1 MRNTP
6 RQDVNC
12 SPAELVFGRHVRSII
27 PARTK
32 PHGMLNTTKRQQRK
46 NTIRKHYDQH
56 AKPLPELKPGDM
68 VFFQSP
74 HKEGW
79 EQGIVT
85 KKLRSRT
92 YKVTNPQGTTFRRN
106 RVHIQKPRDYKE
118 PDIHNPAPWF
128 PSLRSSTAEALFHPT
143 ASEQV
148 NPSPRPEIPL
158 LSNRPSREH
167 KMPARFEN
175 FVMY

>member
-1 MRNTP
+1 
-6 RQDVNC
+6 
-12 SPAELVFGRHVRSII
+12 
-27 PARTK
+27 
-32 PHGMLNTTKRQQRK
+32 MLNTTKRQQRK
-46 NTIRKHYDQH
+46 NTIKKHYDQH

-68 VFFQSP
+68 VFFQTQ

-92 YKVTNPQGTTFRRN
+92 YIVTNPQGTTFRRN
-106 RVHIQKPRDYKE
+106 RVHIRKPRDYKE
-118 PDIHNPAPWF
+118 HDIHNPAPLI
-128 PSLRSSTAEALFHPT
+128 PSLGSITAEALTNPT

-148 NPSPRPEIPL
+148 NHSPKPEIPL

-167 KMPARFEN
+167 KMWARFEN